1 MFIKLY
7 IAMCRFLFFMTA
19 ATVFFSSCQPSSNQP
34 AAAAPE
40 TVQPAAETPVA
51 RGAYL
56 VGIMGCHDCHSPK
69 RMGPQGPELI
79 PELLL
84 SGHPANAALP
94 APASGL
100 TANGWVALSADLT
113 TAVGP
118 WGQTYAANITSD
130 PTGIGN
136 WTEDQFRKALTEGK
150 FKGLDNARPILPPM
164 PWQNYR
170 NIRDEDLKAIFAYLK
185 STRPVSNVVPEA
197 KIAAAPAAQSKGS

>member
-1 MFIKLY
+1 MYRIFISISAVMVWL
-7 IAMCRFLFFMTA
+7 A
-19 ATVFFSSCQPSSNQP
+19 SCQPAGN
-34 AAAAPE
+34 APSARADS
-40 TVQPAAETPVA
+40 TQAPTETPEA

-69 RMGPQGPELI
+69 RMGPHGPELI

-84 SGHPANAALP
+84 SGHPAASNQP
-94 APASGL
+94 APAGGL

-118 WGQTYAANITSD
+118 WGQTYAANLTSD
-130 PTGIGN
+130 PTGIGG
-136 WTEDQFRKALTEGK
+136 WTEAQFRKALTEGK

-170 NIRDEDLKAIFAYLK
+170 NIKDEDLKAIFAYLK
-185 STRPVSNVVPEA
+185 STKPVRNVVPEA
-197 KIAAAPAAQSKGS
+197 KIAAPPSTGS